1 MTIQSSS
8 FEDVFA
14 GEANFGPRAIVQW
27 PWDSLVATLHASP
40 VNGEDDLD
48 RFTAVPL
55 KMPEKRFPSLG
66 EVHFALWRHENNPPG
81 TFAIYLPIDIENS
94 EAAIADI
101 VAELEIPASAVI
113 WRDTEQPSLAHSAN
127 TTAHSANTTAAARD
141 SSQGR
146 AVSGTVG
153 EWSPSVQEAY
163 TVRSEEKHK

>member
-101 VAELEIPASAVI
+101 VAELQIPASAVI
-113 WRDTEQPSLAHSAN
+113 WRDTEQPNLAHSAN
-127 TTAHSANTTAAARD
+127 TTVVARD

-146 AVSGTVG
+146 AVSETVG
-153 EWSPSVQEAY
+153 RWGPSVSANTTVQDAY
-163 TVRSEEKHK
+163 TARSEEKHK